1 MQGTCD
7 MLQTAEDATPSS
19 TSDIMIVDAPN
30 QRALL
35 LRVARPSCRGHIER
49 LLSAASRRHVASR
62 ACAVPRVGSARAEP
76 AEAARRRVV
85 AIAAP

>member
-1 MQGTCD
+1 MQGTHD
-7 MLQTAEDATPSS
+7 LLQTAEDATPSS

-30 QRALL
+30 QCALL
-35 LRVARPSCRGHIER
+35 LPAARPSCRRHIER

-62 ACAVPRVGSARAEP
+62 VCAVPRVGSARAEP